1 MASAFDYVLV
11 GGGLQNGLI
20 ALAVR
25 AQQPA
30 ARIAMIERGAT
41 VGGNHTWCFHEA
53 DVTPGRARWIN
64 PLVALRWPGYQVA
77 FPAHARTLDSPYAC
91 VTSERLAHCVAE
103 ALAVPGSCLLTHTVA
118 LEVGATRVKVST
130 ATGAL
135 RELDA
140 AMVIDARGPD
150 SFAAGHA
157 PPTCGWQKF
166 VGQEVVLAAPHG
178 LDRPMLMDATVPQ
191 VDGFRFL
198 YVLPLA
204 PDRVLVEDTYFSDR
218 AYLDVSSLRE
228 RISVYIAQRGWSVTS
243 VKREEVGVL
252 PLPWK
257 CPAPATSTPL
267 VAGYAGGWFHP
278 VTGYSFPIASRLA
291 ELIAS
296 RPADQLFGAE
306 LAEHTRAHARQ
317 LPFALRLNQMLFK
330 WFAPDNRYHVLERFY
345 RLPEDLIARFY
356 ALEMTTL
363 DRARILIGRPPKGL
377 SFRGVLGME
386 AQ

>member
-53 DVTPGRARWIN
+53 DVTPDRARWIN

-91 VTSERLAHCVAE
+91 VTSERLAHRVAE
-103 ALAVPGSCLLTHTVA
+103 ALALPGSCLLTHSVA

-135 RELDA
+135 LELDA
-140 AMVIDARGPD
+140 AVVIDARGPD
-150 SFAAGHA
+150 SFATGHT
-157 PPTCGWQKF
+157 PTTCGWQKF

-191 VDGFRFL
+191 LDGFRFL
-198 YVLPLA
+198 YLLPLA

-228 RISVYIAQRGWSVTS
+228 RISAYIAQRGWSVTS
-243 VKREEVGVL
+243 VEREEVGVL

-257 CPAPATSTPL
+257 CPAPATSIPL

-296 RPADQLFGAE
+296 RPANQLFGAE
-306 LAEHTRAHARQ
+306 LAEHTRAHGRQ